1 MNSFEGIKEWFKEV
15 RKYYYLIMS
24 LVIINQHT
32 DSDATKMILGNKCDL
47 DVERAV
53 SMEEGQEVII

>member
-1 MNSFEGIKEWFKEV
+1 
-15 RKYYYLIMS
+15 MS